1 MEAGSEEIVVT
12 IRAKNVPEL
21 IDKLQRVLGQYKSTQ
36 LIQQPKAD
44 FPAHI
49 KQIYPE
55 YEEHPHSAAMLTVL
69 YAKHKGKANAVESL
83 QLAKEMMEMFP
94 NLFIGKKAG
103 QVSFGNIFAGTYLKK
118 KGLINIEKRRE
129 DGWVYRVYWVD

>member
-1 MEAGSEEIVVT
+1 METGSEEIMVT

-21 IDKLQRVLGQYKSTQ
+21 IDKLKQVLGQYTALQSV
-36 LIQQPKAD
+36 QQPKVD
-44 FPAHI
+44 FPEHI

-55 YEEHPHSAAMLTVL
+55 YEEHLHSAAMLTVL
-69 YAKHKGKANAVESL
+69 YTKHKGKANAVESL

-94 NLFIGKKAG
+94 NLFIGKTAG

-118 KGLINIEKRRE
+118 KGLINIEKRKE
-129 DGWVYRVYWVD
+129 DRWVYRVYWVD